1 MDATR
6 AAVLLLP
13 GLLCDH
19 TIWQAQADALADI
32 ADVTIPDFS
41 QLDDLTEMARAAL
54 AMVGRDASGRR
65 LDVVGHSM
73 GGRVA
78 FEVWRL
84 APERVRSLVVLDT
97 GAHPA
102 GPNEA
107 DSRQVLLDV
116 SAQQG
121 MEELAEAWLPP
132 MVHPD
137 RREDPEFMTPLTAMV
152 MRATP
157 EVHTRQIRA
166 LLGRPDATPLLAT
179 ITVPTLVIVGRQDE
193 WSPVAQ
199 HEKIAA
205 AVAGARLE
213 VVEHSG
219 HMLTVEQP
227 AAVTRLLRDWL
238 VELGSG
244 NQAQTGDRPAGGDQL

>member
-6 AAVLLLP
+6 PAVLALP
-13 GLLCDH
+13 GLLCDD
-19 TIWQAQADALADI
+19 TIWEPQVAGLADI
-32 ADVTIPDFS
+32 ADVTIADFA
-41 QLDDLTEMARAAL
+41 QLDDLTAMARAAL
-54 AMVGRDASGRR
+54 DLVDGPVH
-65 LDVVGHSM
+65 VVGHSM

-78 FEVWRL
+78 FEIWRL

-97 GAHPA
+97 GSHPA
-102 GPNEA
+102 APNEA

-121 MEELAEAWLPP
+121 MRALADAWLPP

-137 RREDPEFMTPLTAMV
+137 RRDDPAFMGSLVDMV

-157 EVHTRQIRA
+157 EQHARQIHA
-166 LLGRPDATPLLAT
+166 LLTRPDASPLLGT
-179 ITVPTLVIVGRQDE
+179 ITVPTLVIVGRDDE

-205 AVAGARLE
+205 AIPTARLE
-213 VVEHSG
+213 IVEDSG
-219 HMLTVEQP
+219 HMVTLERP
-227 AAVTRLLRDWL
+227 EAVTALLRDWL
-238 VELGSG
+238 ISRESL
-244 NQAQTGDRPAGGDQL
+244 AEAGRS

>member
-1 MDATR
+1 MEATR

-13 GLLCDH
+13 GLLCDE
-19 TIWQAQADALADI
+19 TIWQAQAAGLADL

-41 QLDDLTEMARAAL
+41 ALDDLTDMARAAL
-54 AMVGRDASGRR
+54 ELVGHDRR
-65 LDVVGHSM
+65 PLDVVGHSM

-84 APERVRSLVVLDT
+84 APDRVRSLVVLDT
-97 GAHPA
+97 GAHPP
-102 GPNEA
+102 GPQEA
-107 DSRQVLLDV
+107 ASRQLLLDV
-116 SAQQG
+116 SAHEG
-121 MEELAEAWLPP
+121 MEALAEAWLPP

-137 RREDPEFMTPLTAMV
+137 RRDDATIMTPLTSMV

-157 EVHTRQIRA
+157 EVHARQIRA
-166 LLGRPDATPLLAT
+166 LLGRPDATSLLAT

-199 HEKIAA
+199 HEAITA

-213 VVEHSG
+213 VVENSG

-227 AAVTRLLRDWL
+227 DAVTRLLRDWL
-238 VELGSG
+238 LELGSG
-244 NQAQTGDRPAGGDQL
+244 DHAETSDRPADGDQVSM

>member
-19 TIWQAQADALADI
+19 TIWQAQADGLADI
-32 ADVTIPDFS
+32 ADVSIADFS
-41 QLDDLTEMARAAL
+41 QHDDLTEMARAAL
-54 AMVGRDASGRR
+54 AMVAPDPLGRR

-78 FEVWRL
+78 FEVWRI

-102 GPNEA
+102 GPHEPA
-107 DSRQVLLDV
+107 SRQLLLDV
-116 SAQQG
+116 CAKEG
-121 MEELAEAWLPP
+121 MEALAAAWLPP

-137 RREDPEFMTPLTAMV
+137 RRDDPAIMAPLTAMV

-157 EVHTRQIRA
+157 EVHAGQIRA

-199 HEKIAA
+199 HEQITA
-205 AVAGARLE
+205 AVAEARLE

-227 AAVTRLLRDWL
+227 EAVTRLLRHWL

-244 NQAQTGDRPAGGDQL
+244 NQA

>member
-1 MDATR
+1 MDAPR
-6 AAVLLLP
+6 AAVLMLP

-19 TIWQAQADALADI
+19 TIWQAQADGLADI
-32 ADVTIPDFS
+32 ADVTIADFS
-41 QLDDLTEMARAAL
+41 QFDDLTDMARAAL
-54 AMVGRDASGRR
+54 ELVDDDPMRR
-65 LDVVGHSM
+65 PVHVVGHSM

-102 GPNEA
+102 GPDEPA
-107 DSRQVLLDV
+107 SRQRLLDV
-116 SAQQG
+116 SAHHG
-121 MEELAEAWLPP
+121 MEALAADWLPP

-137 RREDPEFMTPLTAMV
+137 RRQDSTIMAPLNAMV

-157 EVHTRQIRA
+157 ELHARQIRA

-199 HEKIAA
+199 HEAIT
-205 AVAGARLE
+205 AVMSGARLE
-213 VVEHSG
+213 IIDGSG
-219 HMLTVEQP
+219 HMVTVEQP
-227 AAVTRLLRDWL
+227 DAVTALLREWL
-238 VELGSG
+238 FDLGSSDE
-244 NQAQTGDRPAGGDQL
+244 A

>member
-1 MDATR
+1 MDAPR
-6 AAVLLLP
+6 AAVLMLP

-19 TIWQAQADALADI
+19 TIWQAQAEGLADI
-32 ADVTIPDFS
+32 ADVTIADFS
-41 QLDDLTEMARAAL
+41 QLDDLTDMARAAL
-54 AMVGRDASGRR
+54 DLVADDPMRR
-65 LDVVGHSM
+65 PVHVVGHSM

-102 GPNEA
+102 GPDEA
-107 DSRQVLLDV
+107 ASRQPLLDV
-116 SAQQG
+116 SAHEG
-121 MEELAEAWLPP
+121 MEALAADWLPP

-137 RREDPEFMTPLTAMV
+137 RRDDPTIMSPLTAMV

-157 EVHTRQIRA
+157 ELHARQIRA
-166 LLGRPDATPLLAT
+166 LLARPDATPLLAT

-199 HEKIAA
+199 HETITAA
-205 AVAGARLE
+205 MTGARLE
-213 VVEHSG
+213 IIDHSG
-219 HMLTVEQP
+219 HMVTVEQP
-227 AAVTRLLRDWL
+227 DAVTALLREWL
-238 VELGSG
+238 LGPGSG
-244 NQAQTGDRPAGGDQL
+244 DEA